1 MNKVKNLLTYRYAE
15 IIHDL
20 TEEFVDQYIW
30 GKYSR
35 LKARPD
41 YRSGDQMI
49 QAGRSGKQNIVEAV
63 GQRLVSSKGEI
74 KLLGVANASFEE
86 LLSDFEDFLRQNGM
100 TIYDKNDQR
109 ITDFRNLAYRLSNL
123 KNLSASGQLLER
135 PKLFGEPEKDANFLL
150 SLCHIETYLLY
161 KQIKA
166 AEDKFVNS
174 GGYSENLF
182 KKRL

>member
-20 TEEFVDQYIW
+20 TAEFVDQYIL

-63 GQRLVSSKGEI
+63 G
-74 KLLGVANASFEE
+74 
-86 LLSDFEDFLRQNGM
+86 
-100 TIYDKNDQR
+100 
-109 ITDFRNLAYRLSNL
+109 
-123 KNLSASGQLLER
+123 
-135 PKLFGEPEKDANFLL
+135 
-150 SLCHIETYLLY
+150 
-161 KQIKA
+161 
-166 AEDKFVNS
+166 
-174 GGYSENLF
+174 
-182 KKRL
+182 